1 MSISQ
6 DVYISCG
13 PHQTYQIMKQ
23 GQRYPDQ
30 KKIVV
35 PASPLNL
42 SVKYGDGLFQPLAD
56 ITLAPTYTMTPGD
69 QLLIILDLN
78 LTGLCQVKLVN
89 VYKAL
94 PNACPLPVPFRMR
107 DAGDQVIKHLRDRLQ
122 HAHKLKQQQL
132 EKETLTNHLEA
143 SYYQLKNKL
152 TEDQQWISR
161 LSERTRNHH
170 LTPNPR
176 KIGWTISRSDR
187 SGRPQGVSTGIRP
200 FLSYITR

>member
-1 MSISQ
+1 
-6 DVYISCG
+6 
-13 PHQTYQIMKQ
+13 MKQ

-89 VYKAL
+89 VYKACL
-94 PNACPLPVPFRMR
+94 MLVLYLSPLGCEMP
-107 DAGDQVIKHLRDRLQ
+107 VIK
-122 HAHKLKQQQL
+122 
-132 EKETLTNHLEA
+132 
-143 SYYQLKNKL
+143 
-152 TEDQQWISR
+152 
-161 LSERTRNHH
+161 
-170 LTPNPR
+170 
-176 KIGWTISRSDR
+176 
-187 SGRPQGVSTGIRP
+187 
-200 FLSYITR
+200 